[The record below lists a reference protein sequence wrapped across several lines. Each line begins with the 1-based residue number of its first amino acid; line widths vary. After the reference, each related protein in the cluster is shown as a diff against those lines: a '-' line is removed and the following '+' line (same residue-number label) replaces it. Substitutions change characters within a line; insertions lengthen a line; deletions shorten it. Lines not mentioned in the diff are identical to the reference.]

1 MMDIEKDKKIELLQ
15 KEIEQMKS
23 LYIQQLSLIE
33 KREFSKDENHS
44 SLENRRLFEQASF
57 QEDLSRNRFNKVCTF
72 QNQMIGDEKSKIN
85 QISSSANSD
94 FTDEI

>member
-1 MMDIEKDKKIELLQ
+1 MFLVICY
-15 KEIEQMKS
+15 KESNLIF
-23 LYIQQLSLIE
+23 LFAYTIE
-33 KREFSKDENHS
+33 KREYSKDENYS

-85 QISSSANSD
+85 QIGSSANSD